1 MKDPVRYKLMEAV
14 AGKKVTVRA
23 DVDTQIYFIK
33 EVHNYAVHLI
43 YYENGKEI
51 DGGWVD
57 VSLCYH
63 PSDEQI
69 NYALIQRTSLA

>member
-1 MKDPVRYKLMEAV
+1 MKEPVRYKLHEAV
-14 AGKKVTVRA
+14 AGKKVTVNTLA
-23 DVDTQIYFIK
+23 DTQIYFIK

-43 YYENGKEI
+43 YYENGQEI

-63 PSDEQI
+63 PSDDQI
-69 NYALIQRTSLA
+69 NHALINRTSLA